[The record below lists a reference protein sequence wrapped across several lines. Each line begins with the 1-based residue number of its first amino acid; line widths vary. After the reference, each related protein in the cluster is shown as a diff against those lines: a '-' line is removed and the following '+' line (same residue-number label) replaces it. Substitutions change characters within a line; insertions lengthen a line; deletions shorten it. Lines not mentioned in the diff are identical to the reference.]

1 MLIAKEERE
10 EINWWVENAANSFKH
25 IIETEPNVVIET
37 DASNIGWGAVCDNVT
52 AGGLWSQDEQKFHI
66 NYLEMLAISFG
77 LKALLSDKNTLHVR
91 VMSDNT
97 TAVMVL
103 RNMGTSHSKDCDD
116 ICKSIWG
123 WCIERNLWLSIYHIP
138 GKLNII
144 ADKISRNKEPT
155 SAEWKIDSTAT

>member
-1 MLIAKEERE
+1 MLIAKEECE

-77 LKALLSDKNTLHVR
+77 LKALLYDKNTLHV
-91 VMSDNT
+91 
-97 TAVMVL
+97 
-103 RNMGTSHSKDCDD
+103 
-116 ICKSIWG
+116 
-123 WCIERNLWLSIYHIP
+123 
-138 GKLNII
+138 
-144 ADKISRNKEPT
+144 
-155 SAEWKIDSTAT
+155 